1 MWETGVQQTCV
12 IITSVQAACHIWHR
26 GAENRRRTAQKTKKS
41 ARLQSF
47 VGFSAR
53 ICPPRMTSALM
64 PRHWRTS
71 SGQNR
76 KGRGHNSRPCP
87 SKCRKA
93 KATVSF
99 DQSVATVGESESS
112 QDGLKRRTENVS
124 YWRAGN
130 MDEPQSSEIKS
141 ELGCVQTAG
150 KSN

>member
-1 MWETGVQQTCV
+1 MSTWLNIKFKVVFSSSSFYYSDVFGAGETYFSHSKKKKKKSMWEPGVQQTCV

-26 GAENRRRTAQKTKKS
+26 GAENRRGTAQKTKKS

-47 VGFSAR
+47 LGFFCQDLPAEDDER
-53 ICPPRMTSALM
+53 FM

-76 KGRGHNSRPCP
+76 KGRGYNSRPCP

-99 DQSVATVGESESS
+99 DQSVAT
-112 QDGLKRRTENVS
+112 L
-124 YWRAGN
+124 
-130 MDEPQSSEIKS
+130 
-141 ELGCVQTAG
+141 
-150 KSN
+150 